1 MPSPMMPLSTENETM
16 VGVVGV
22 EIFIVTAA
30 TAEAAP
36 VLPAASVA
44 VAVKLC
50 VPLANP
56 AVVYAQAPLPF
67 ALALPSRVAPSNTLT
82 VLLASAVPLRA
93 TSLKLT
99 IALLTIEGAI
109 GAVASTVTLSAADA
123 VPVLPAASVAVAV
136 RLWAPLASAAVV

>member
-1 MPSPMMPLSTENETM
+1 MPS
-16 VGVVGV
+16 
-22 EIFIVTAA
+22 
-30 TAEAAP
+30 
-36 VLPAASVA
+36 
-44 VAVKLC
+44 
-50 VPLANP
+50 
-56 AVVYAQAPLPF
+56 
-67 ALALPSRVAPSNTLT
+67 ALTLPSTVAPSNTLT

-99 IALLTIEGAI
+99 IALLTIEGAF